1 MYLRKHNLD
10 LGGDASTC
18 EPEQAVPARQSPP
31 RSSAPLPGTS
41 WSPPASGSVS
51 AELRDLVPSGGTDT
65 HEPTLQS
72 SEGFHGE
79 ETPLFA
85 QQSAAPGQR
94 ASLPEDRGSLTDGRG
109 SYTGR
114 GSFPD
119 GRGSPFAQQQRGSIP
134 QMDRPAREKSGS
146 YPETIRTSSQHI
158 RSSLPARLTTSSPA
172 ARDANG
178 AATDAPADFDAEPI
192 ERGSQ
197 THSAVPEQRASTP
210 RYVEPEPRVTA
221 PVPVD
226 RSDGPYEEMMS
237 SRLDS
242 DPDRP
247 PVAQTP
253 TRVWLP
259 SVNGVLLIT
268 CM

>member
-18 EPEQAVPARQSPP
+18 VPEQAAPAPQSPP

-51 AELRDLVPSGGTDT
+51 AELRDLMPSGGTDT
-65 HEPTLQS
+65 HEPTPQS

-79 ETPLFA
+79 ETPLSA

-94 ASLPEDRGSLTDGRG
+94 EGRGSLTDGRG

-114 GSFPD
+114 GSLPD

-146 YPETIRTSSQHI
+146 YPENIRTPSQHT
-158 RSSLPARLTTSSPA
+158 RNSLPARLTTSSPA
-172 ARDANG
+172 ARAANG
-178 AATDAPADFDAEPI
+178 AATDPRAAFDAEPI

-253 TRVWLP
+253 TRVRLP
-259 SVNGVLLIT
+259 SVNGVLLTT